1 VARTERALISVSD
14 KTGIVEFARTL
25 GALGI
30 EMIAT
35 GGTARLLKEGGV
47 DVVDVAEYTG
57 FPDIL
62 NGFVRT
68 LHPKIHAGVLAQRHD
83 ESHLEQMQQLGIRLI
98 DMVVV
103 NLYGLVDVITE
114 SGTESIP
121 SVESID
127 IAGPSLIR
135 SAAKNYTHVAAVT
148 NPEKYD
154 AVALELQ
161 QNDCELSE
169 DTHFALALEAFRH
182 TAHYDTLVAE
192 YLTSLEGES

>member
-1 VARTERALISVSD
+1 MARIATALISVSD
-14 KTGIVEFARTL
+14 KTGIVEFARRL
-25 GALGI
+25 SALGI

-35 GGTARLLKEGGV
+35 GGTARLLGEHGV
-47 DVVDVAEYTG
+47 QVQDVGQYTG

-83 ESHLEQMQQLGIRLI
+83 KSHLEQMQQLGIRFI

-103 NLYGLVDVITE
+103 NLYGLVDVIAE

-135 SAAKNYTHVAAVT
+135 SAAKNYTQVAAVT
-148 NPEKYD
+148 DPGRYD
-154 AVALELQ
+154 AVAEELER
-161 QNDCELSE
+161 NDRELSE
-169 DTHFALALEAFRH
+169 ETHFALALEAFRH
-182 TAHYDTLVAE
+182 TAHYDTLVVE
-192 YLTSLEGES
+192 YLTSLEGET